1 MVRFFEQNW
10 HNLLLSAVLLAV
22 AVAISLVTH
31 SVVFWVL
38 RSFAGH
44 EETSFDQSLIR
55 HGEKVS
61 LVGLP
66 APCCLGCLAR
76 SPAPTDPDGGARA
89 HHRSWVNF
97 RHGRARSA
105 DHCVTGRFACWALPR
120 RYRPHPSRAAVKNR
134 VC

>member
-97 RHGRARSA
+97 RHGGARSA
-105 DHCVTGRFACWALPR
+105 DHWCYGQICLLGVTASISPT
-120 RYRPHPSRAAVKNR
+120 P
-134 VC
+134 